1 VLQLFNQDDRACD
14 LEQLV
19 GLHGDE
25 ILRLCYLYLH
35 DRQMAEDAAQET
47 FIKAFQKASAFRNE
61 SQVKTWLTRIAINT
75 CKDLRRT
82 TWFRHVDRR
91 MTAEDLPHKETNTDI
106 ADDSVIVEVMNLPIK
121 YREVILLRFYQ
132 EMGFAEI
139 AETLGIPIGTVS
151 TRLGT
156 AKRILKTKLERWYFD
171 E

>member
-1 VLQLFNQDDRACD
+1 MLQLFNQDNRACD

-19 GLHGDE
+19 RLYGDE
-25 ILRLCYLYLH
+25 ILRLCYMHLY
-35 DRQMAEDAAQET
+35 DRQLAEDAAQET
-47 FIKAFQKASAFRNE
+47 FVKAFQKASTFRNE

-75 CKDLRRT
+75 CKDFRRT
-82 TWFRHVDRR
+82 AWFRHVDRQ
-91 MTAEDLPHKETNTDI
+91 MTAEDLPHKETNIDT

-121 YREVILLRFYQ
+121 YRTVILLRFYQ

-151 TRLGT
+151 TRLDA
-156 AKRILKTKLERWYFD
+156 AKRILKTKLVRWYFD